1 MGLPKRSPWKEAVML
16 RFILIVIILV
26 GYLIL
31 SIPLLLIEWIIGKFN
46 TRAKDISSL
55 RIVQAVFRLMIFIAG
70 VKITVIGEENV
81 PADQAVL
88 YIGNHRSYFDILLT
102 YSRCPNL
109 TGFVAKKEMKKAPLL
124 NFWMMYLHCLFL
136 DRENLKE
143 GLKTIL
149 KGIEKIKNGI
159 SIFIFPEGTRSRGES
174 CLDMLPFHEGSFK
187 LATKTNCPVIPVAMN
202 NTAEIMEA
210 HFPKIR
216 PCHVIIEYG
225 KPIIPSELS
234 KEDVRHIGEY
244 TRNIILDT
252 LRKNESAV

>member
-1 MGLPKRSPWKEAVML
+1 ML

-174 CLDMLPFHEGSFK
+174 CLDMLLFHEGSFK